1 MKKNFAE
8 NFQSVQVD
16 PITGEY
22 YIVLPESVVNELE
35 WYEDTS
41 VRLTIEANE
50 LIITEDKKND

>member
-22 YIVLPESVVNELE
+22 YITLPESVVNELE

-41 VRLTIEANE
+41 VRLTIEGNE
-50 LIITEDKKND
+50 LIITEDAKND

>member
-22 YIVLPESVVNELE
+22 YINLPEWVVNELE

-41 VRLTIEANE
+41 VRLTIDGGE
-50 LIITEDKKND
+50 LILSEEQCNE

>member
-22 YIVLPESVVNELE
+22 YITLPESVVNELE

-41 VRLTIEANE
+41 VRLTIEGNE
-50 LIITEDKKND
+50 LIITEDARND

>member
-22 YIVLPESVVNELE
+22 YITLPESVVNELE

-41 VRLTIEANE
+41 VRLTIEGNE
-50 LIITEDKKND
+50 LIVTEDAKND

>member
-22 YIVLPESVVNELE
+22 YITLPESVVNELE

-41 VRLTIEANE
+41 VRLTIEGNE
-50 LIITEDKKND
+50 LIITEDAKNG

>member
-8 NFQSVQVD
+8 NFQVVQVD

-22 YIVLPESVVNELE
+22 YITLPESVVNELE

-41 VRLTIEANE
+41 VRLTIEGSE
-50 LIITEDKKND
+50 LIITEDTKHG